1 MEIITIERKVLQRND
16 EIAEENR
23 KLFKGKNVLVINLL
37 SSPGSGKTSIIEKT
51 LENYNGKVNISIIT
65 GDVQTANDEKRID
78 KFHVPV
84 VQLIT
89 SGSCH
94 LNSTMVRNAIKKLE
108 LDSTGILIIENV
120 GNLVCPSNF
129 DLGEDKRVVVFS
141 TTEGTDKPLKYPSM
155 FHNANVVI
163 INKIDLLPY
172 TDFSLDEAKENVY
185 QLNPKAVIFETSCTT
200 GEGIGAWCEW
210 LLNKAKK
217 SNV

>member
-1 MEIITIERKVLQRND
+1 MEIITLERKVLQRND
-16 EIAEENR
+16 EIAEDNR
-23 KLFKGKNVLVINLL
+23 KLFKEKNVLVINLL

-51 LENYNGKVNISIIT
+51 LEHYNGKVNISIIV
-65 GDVQTANDEKRID
+65 GDVQTANDAKRID

-89 SGSCH
+89 GGSCH
-94 LNSTMVRNAIKKLE
+94 LDSTMVSNALKKLK
-108 LDSTGILIIENV
+108 LDPAEVLIIENV
-120 GNLVCPSNF
+120 GNLVCPSSY

-141 TTEGTDKPLKYPSM
+141 TTEGTDKPLKYPAM
-155 FHNANVVI
+155 FHKADAVI

-172 TDFSLDEAKENVY
+172 TDFSLDEAKKNVR
-185 QLNPKAVIFETSCTT
+185 QLNPKAVIFEISCTT

-210 LLNKAKK
+210 LLNKAKI